1 MIKSENK
8 RERFRRLGV
17 HRTNAVLQRIKVLG
31 NCANRQAYEY
41 TEEEVKKIFTTIEEQ
56 LRIVR
61 AKFHFPKE
69 KEFKF

>member
-1 MIKSENK
+1 MGKNGSK
-8 RERFRRLGV
+8 RERFKRLATL
-17 HRTNAVLQRIKVLG
+17 RTNAVLLRLKVLG

-41 TEEEVKKIFTTIEEQ
+41 SEEEVKRIFSAIEEQ

-61 AKFHFPKE
+61 SRFTFPKE